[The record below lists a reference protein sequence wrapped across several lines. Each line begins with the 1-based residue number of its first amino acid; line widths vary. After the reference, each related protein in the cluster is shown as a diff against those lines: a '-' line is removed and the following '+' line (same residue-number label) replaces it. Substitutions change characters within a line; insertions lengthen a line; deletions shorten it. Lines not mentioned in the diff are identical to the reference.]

1 MSTVDVLLL
10 NMKDLRCF
18 ANDGSY
24 NPDCIAFNDLM
35 WDQSI
40 RLGKFDESN
49 LCYHLWIFSNSV
61 STVAGFLPSTLCL
74 LKKIGA
80 FARRSCREPHQ
91 HIAPWWF
98 LNGRWVLVGLGD
110 CRKEL
115 IGWMN
120 MDPYRIHVTLDPISM
135 TMKIQLW
142 RVGEGNF
149 LLQDA
154 LFVLLPSCFKRS
166 LRDIKSWHYLMG
178 ENVCAGAGWTGDVQ
192 NSGSLGNAYV
202 CRSSSCEQIGA

>member
-1 MSTVDVLLL
+1 MEHPSTVDVLLL

-18 ANDGSY
+18 DGKNSST
-24 NPDCIAFNDLM
+24 NWGVQKPGNRR
-35 WDQSI
+35 W
-40 RLGKFDESN
+40 N
-49 LCYHLWIFSNSV
+49 HL

-80 FARRSCREPHQ
+80 FARRSCRELHL

-135 TMKIQLW
+135 TMKTQLW
-142 RVGEGNF
+142 RVGEGTF

-166 LRDIKSWHYLMG
+166 LRDIKSSGRCPTQVHWEMRMY
-178 ENVCAGAGWTGDVQ
+178 AGAHRVRKLEPREWWSEWSEWSHQSHGEP
-192 NSGSLGNAYV
+192 NIRYNH
-202 CRSSSCEQIGA
+202 SCWWLKSD